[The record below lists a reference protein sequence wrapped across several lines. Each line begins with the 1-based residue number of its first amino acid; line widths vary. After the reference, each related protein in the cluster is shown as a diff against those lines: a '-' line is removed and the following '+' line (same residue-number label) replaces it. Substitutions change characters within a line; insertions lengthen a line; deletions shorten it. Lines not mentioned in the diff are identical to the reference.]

1 MKYKIEIGC
10 SVFQYRSI
18 EKAAQAFKCLAEAED
33 GCWYPGLD
41 GKKEDVQMSLRP
53 VFPAE
58 PKADVIV
65 TSGPIEGITEG
76 IACP

>member
-10 SVFQYRSI
+10 SVFQYGSI

-41 GKKEDVQMSLRP
+41 GAKEDVQMSLKP
-53 VFPAE
+53 VFPME
-58 PKADVIV
+58 PKPDVIV
-65 TSGPIEGITEG
+65 TSGPVPETT
-76 IACP
+76 